1 MKILKETTTKT
12 VNLPHKNSKLFLFKS
27 PSNKSNKNN
36 NNNNSDNN
44 NNNNNNNKKNA
55 EANLRLSQQLI
66 PSSL

>member
-36 NNNNSDNN
+36 NNNNNDNN
-44 NNNNNNNKKNA
+44 NNNNNNNNNKMQ
-55 EANLRLSQQLI
+55 RQI
-66 PSSL
+66 

>member
-36 NNNNSDNN
+36 NNNSDNN
-44 NNNNNNNKKNA
+44 NNNNNNNKMQ
-55 EANLRLSQQLI
+55 RQI
-66 PSSL
+66 

>member
-44 NNNNNNNKKNA
+44 NNNNNNNNNKMQ
-55 EANLRLSQQLI
+55 RQI
-66 PSSL
+66 